1 MEAICVEGARVMRT
15 PHVGFLATVL
25 ASLSMSPVH
34 AGIGA
39 VRPLFDLSA
48 PAGGPFPSNRF
59 TIPDPS
65 HRTGLRVNLPKPDC
79 GQRPSDCEDLDVV
92 NTLDGFNVQP
102 RLSVPFDGPID
113 VHSVTSDNVFLIKL
127 DCPRPERGHDRRCV
141 TERIGVDQV
150 VWDTFASTL
159 HIESDELL
167 EQHTSYALIV
177 TDGVKAASG
186 RPIQASEHFRR
197 LRTAVRE
204 PYKTAL
210 LRALHGARRLG
221 VHEEQIAVAS
231 VFTTQSVTALLE
243 KIRDQI
249 KAATP
254 APMDF
259 QLGPNGSRTV
269 FRLQDVTA
277 ISHRQQVGTAPV
289 FIAPVNLT
297 LADLKTSGAV
307 GHIAFGKFL
316 SPDYQAHPDD
326 YIPAIGTRT
335 GTPIVRGMNEI
346 YVNLV
351 LPSGPPPPG
360 GWPVVIA
367 GHAGGGSKEG
377 FTLGVVSRVAAT
389 LAQHGLATI
398 AINGVAHGL
407 GPLGTLS
414 VALNGGDSVTFASGG
429 RAIDQNGDGVIE
441 VREGLRAAPPR
452 TLIEEADG
460 LRQTVVDLM
469 QLVRVME
476 VGIDIDGDTW
486 PDLDPS
492 RVYYVTSSFG
502 GLYGSLLL
510 AIEPRVRAAVLNVTG
525 GPRTLSALS
534 TMSALS
540 PGGNRRIFGL
550 TLASRTP
557 SLFNAPGV
565 AVIDQV
571 SVAVPNA
578 PLFNENLPLRDGTP
592 LIVELADGSSRII
605 QSPVVNPAPGAIE
618 IQDYFERMEWAS
630 QSANPVAYAP
640 YFRKFPLR
648 GVPAK
653 RVIIQF
659 AKGDQTIPNPATTAM
674 LRAGNLADRATFYRH
689 DLAFEENPALGR
701 NPHGFALLP
710 GFGAIAQGA
719 QEQIAVF
726 FESDGELTIHP
737 EPNRFFEVGLVAPLP
752 EGLNFIP

>member
-1 MEAICVEGARVMRT
+1 MEAICIEGARVMRT
-15 PHVGFLATVL
+15 PHVGFLAAVL
-25 ASLSMSPVH
+25 ASLSMIPAH
-34 AGIGA
+34 AGIGV

-48 PAGGPFPSNRF
+48 PAGGPFPSDRF
-59 TIPDPS
+59 TISDPS
-65 HRTGLRVNLPKPDC
+65 HHTGLRVNLPKPDC
-79 GQRPSDCEDLDVV
+79 GQRPSDCEDLDVI
-92 NTLDGFNVQP
+92 NTFDGFNVQP

-113 VHSVTSDNVFLIKL
+113 AHAVTSDSVFLIKL
-127 DCPRPERGHDRRCV
+127 GCARSGRWHERTCE
-141 TERIGVDQV
+141 TERIGVNQV
-150 VWDTFASTL
+150 VWDTFANTL
-159 HIESDELL
+159 HVESDELL

-177 TDGVKAASG
+177 TEGVKAASG
-186 RPIQASEHFRR
+186 QPIRASEHFRR
-197 LRTAVRE
+197 FRTTVRE

-210 LRALHGARRLG
+210 LRALYGARKLG
-221 VHEEQIAVAS
+221 IREEQIAVAS
-231 VFTTQSVTALLE
+231 VFTTQSVTAILE

-254 APMDF
+254 APVDF
-259 QLGPNGSRTV
+259 QLGPGGSRTV

-277 ISHRQQVGTAPV
+277 ISHRQQVGTAPL
-289 FIAPVNLT
+289 FSAPVNLT
-297 LADLKTSGAV
+297 LADLRTSGAV

-335 GTPIVRGMNEI
+335 GTPIVRGTNEI
-346 YVNLV
+346 YVNVV

-407 GPLGTLS
+407 GSLGTLS
-414 VALNGGDSVTFASGG
+414 VALSGGNSVTFASGG

-452 TLIEEADG
+452 TLIEDTNG
-460 LRQTVVDLM
+460 LQQTVVDLM

-476 VGIDIDGDTW
+476 VGVDIDGDSW
-486 PDLDPS
+486 LDLDAS
-492 RVYYVTSSFG
+492 RVYYVTQSFG

-510 AIEPRVRAAVLNVTG
+510 AIEPRVRAAVLNATG

-534 TMSALS
+534 T
-540 PGGNRRIFGL
+540 GGNRRLFGL

-557 SLFNAPGV
+557 SLINAPGV
-565 AVIDQV
+565 TVIDQV
-571 SVAVPNA
+571 PVPAA

-605 QSPVVNPAPGAIE
+605 QSPVMNSEPGAIG
-618 IQDYFERMEWAS
+618 IQDYFERMEWVS

-640 YFRKFPLR
+640 YFRKFPLL
-648 GVPAK
+648 GMPAK

-659 AKGDQTIPNPATTAM
+659 AKGDQTVPNPATTAM
-674 LRAGNLADRATFYRH
+674 LRAGSLADRATFYRH